1 MSRRV
6 RWVGRGL
13 GGGAR
18 PAGGQTRAG
27 VQPPAGAPARQPVH
41 PEAGL
46 EGAAGRLDRL
56 HARLPA
62 WSTTPLGGR
71 PPLAETPATRLRE
84 HLEDFLG
91 RMDRWVADLAL
102 EEPVPAEVRSLES
115 LVRDALGHAADLVAV
130 PLRRPG
136 GAELLVMYVD
146 GLVGDTLLNQFIL
159 RPLLERLPATAPQV
173 ARWLDRGLL
182 PGGRVRPVT
191 RLAQAVDGLLEGCAL
206 IAVDAAG
213 GPPAVADSGGA
224 PAAGA
229 AGQGAFRAGRGA
241 TPDGQRA
248 GGAGTAWL
256 VDVREFEHRG
266 VDDPA
271 TEGTIGG
278 PRESFVEVLR
288 VNTAALRRRLRTPYL
303 RIEELETGRLSRTRA
318 AVVYVA
324 GRADPG
330 TVAQVRRRL
339 EAAPWDML
347 FSEEQ
352 VEALLQDRPLS
363 LFPQARLTERPD
375 VVAAGLMEGRVAVL
389 LDGTPFA
396 VVVPLQFWDLLQSP
410 DDYYLRWPFAGIL
423 RMVRFFAV
431 LLMTVGL
438 PLYVA
443 VTTYNQELIPRE
455 FLFSLAASREALPLP
470 TALEAAGL
478 SFVFDILR
486 EATTRLPRQVGG
498 ALTIV
503 GGLVIGDTAVRA
515 GIVTAPTLILIGVS
529 AMAAFALPTFGAAI
543 PFRVLHYV
551 FLGVATVLGM
561 YGLVTAF
568 LIVLAHMVS
577 LRSVGVPY
585 LTPYAPYRPQG
596 WEDALVRA
604 PWAMMRGKPPL
615 IGREGT
621 GAGAGQ

>member
-1 MSRRV
+1 MSRSVRRV
-6 RWVGRGL
+6 GWGPGD
-13 GGGAR
+13 GAR

-46 EGAAGRLDRL
+46 KGAAGRLDRL

-62 WSTTPLGGR
+62 WSTTPPGGR

-102 EEPVPAEVRSLES
+102 EEAVPAEVRSLEA
-115 LVRDALGHAADLVAV
+115 LVRDALGHAADLVTV
-130 PLRRPG
+130 PFRRPG

-191 RLAQAVDGLLEGCAL
+191 RLTEAVDGLLDGCAL

-213 GPPAVADSGGA
+213 GLPAAGSGSA

-229 AGQGAFRAGRGA
+229 PEQGASGAGPAA

-248 GGAGTAWL
+248 GGVTTAWL
-256 VDVREFEHRG
+256 VDVQEFEHRG
-266 VDDPA
+266 VDAPA

-278 PRESFVEVLR
+278 PREAFVEVLR
-288 VNTAALRRRLRTPYL
+288 VNTATLRRRLRTPYL

-318 AVVYVA
+318 AVVHVA

-330 TVAQVRRRL
+330 TVALVRRRL

-363 LFPQARLTERPD
+363 LFPQTRLTERPD

-389 LDGTPFA
+389 IDGTPFA

-410 DDYYLRWPFAGIL
+410 DDYYLRWPFASIL
-423 RMVRFFAV
+423 RMVRLIAV

-455 FLFSLAASREALPLP
+455 FLFSLAASREALPFP
-470 TALEAAGL
+470 TALEAVGL

-529 AMAAFALPTFGAAI
+529 AMAAFALPTFAAAI

-615 IGREGT
+615 IGREGA

>member
-1 MSRRV
+1 M
-6 RWVGRGL
+6 
-13 GGGAR
+13 
-18 PAGGQTRAG
+18 
-27 VQPPAGAPARQPVH
+27 
-41 PEAGL
+41 
-46 EGAAGRLDRL
+46 
-56 HARLPA
+56 
-62 WSTTPLGGR
+62 
-71 PPLAETPATRLRE
+71 AESPATRLRE

-91 RMDRWVADLAL
+91 CVDRWAADLAL
-102 EEPVPAEVRSLES
+102 AEGVPAGVRRLET
-115 LVRDALGHAADLVAV
+115 LVREALGHAADLVAV

-146 GLVGDTLLNQFIL
+146 GLVGDDLLNQFIL
-159 RPLLERLPATAPQV
+159 RPLLERVPAAAKDA

-182 PGGRVRPVT
+182 PGGRVRPVN
-191 RLAQAVDGLLEGCAL
+191 RLAEVVDGLLEGCAL
-206 IAVDAAG
+206 IAVDRTG
-213 GPPAVADSGGA
+213 GPK
-224 PAAGA
+224 AASAGSGA
-229 AGQGAFRAGRGA
+229 ATGAS
-241 TPDGQRA
+241 
-248 GGAGTAWL
+248 AWL
-256 VDVREFEHRG
+256 VDIREFEHRS

-278 PRESFVEVLR
+278 PREAFVEVLR

-303 RIEELETGRLSRTRA
+303 RIEELDAGRLSRTRA

-455 FLFSLAASREALPLP
+455 FLFSLAASREALPFP
-470 TALEAAGL
+470 TALEAVGL
-478 SFVFDILR
+478 SFIFDILR

-515 GIVTAPTLILIGVS
+515 GIVTAPTLILIGAS
-529 AMAAFALPTFGAAI
+529 AMAAFALPTFAAAI

-561 YGLVTAF
+561 YGLVMAF
-568 LIVLAHMVS
+568 LIVLAHMAS

-585 LTPYAPYRPQG
+585 LTPFAPYRPQG

-604 PWAMMRGKPPL
+604 PWVAMRGKPPL
-615 IGREGT
+615 IGREG
-621 GAGAGQ
+621 AGPGR